1 MIIIRDIKL
10 EKMDESKLEAKIRR
24 LIKRDQFKYTVYR
37 RSIDARKGILYN
49 YQVLVEGK
57 FSEKEVK
64 RIKNAAF
71 YNEESYELTP
81 GEKKPSVCVVG
92 FGPCGIFA
100 SYLLSKYGIPVT
112 VIERGSKVEERMKK
126 IDDFLHGGTLDE
138 NTNVQFGEGGAG
150 TFSDGKLTSRSKD
163 KRVREVLKTFVEYGA
178 PSDILIDQKPH
189 IGTDVLSE
197 IIVKIRKDLVQ
208 KGVDFH
214 FDTTMEDIVVEKGKI
229 TKILT
234 DKGDFTADYYIF
246 ALGNSPRDTLFQ
258 LKDKISMSNKPFA
271 VGYRIEHP
279 QELIDLSQYKT
290 KSEELP
296 PASYQLS
303 HSKENQRGVYT
314 FCMCPGGYV
323 VNSSSEEGRLC
334 VNGMSYHSR
343 DGENANSAIVCGIG
357 EEVYGTNLLDGVRF
371 QREIEEK
378 AFQLGGGNYNAPVQR
393 IEDYLSDTLTTS
405 FGRIK
410 PTVKPGY
417 TMTNLNGIYPKIV
430 DDYIKEALSA
440 MGRKI
445 KGFDQK
451 DAVLTGV
458 ETRTSCAVRLDR
470 EDNMRSIGISNL
482 YPCGEGAGYA
492 GGIVS
497 SAIDGLKAAEQIIE
511 NKE

>member
-1 MIIIRDIKL
+1 MIIIREIKL
-10 EKMDESKLEAKIRR
+10 EQMDEKKLEEKISH
-24 LIKRDQFKYTVYR
+24 LIKRKNFKYTVYR

-49 YQVLVEGK
+49 YQVLVEGN

-71 YNEESYELTP
+71 YKEESYELTP
-81 GEKKPSVCVVG
+81 GERKPSVCIVG

-100 SYLLSKYGIPVT
+100 AYLLSKYNIPVT
-112 VIERGSKVEERMKK
+112 VIERGSKVEERLKK
-126 IDDFLHGGTLDE
+126 IEDFLQGGNLDV

-178 PSDILIDQKPH
+178 PEDILIEQKPH

-197 IIVKIRKDLVQ
+197 IIVNIRNSLVE
-208 KGVDFH
+208 KGVKFH
-214 FDTTMEDIVVEKGKI
+214 FDTTMVDILVEKGRI
-229 TKILT
+229 TKIVT
-234 DKGDFTADYYIF
+234 DKGDFSSDYYIF

-258 LKDKISMSNKPFA
+258 LKDKIAMSNKPFA

-279 QELIDLSQYKT
+279 QSMIDYSQYKT
-290 KSEELP
+290 TSKDLP

-303 HSKENQRGVYT
+303 HSKKNQRGVYT

-343 DGENANSAIVCGIG
+343 EGENANSAIVCGIG
-357 EEVYGTNLLDGVRF
+357 EEIYGRNLLDGIRF
-371 QREIEEK
+371 QRKIEEK
-378 AFQLGGGNYNAPVQR
+378 AFKLGGGNFYSPAQR
-393 IEDYLSDTLTTS
+393 LEDYFEDKPTTS
-405 FGRIK
+405 FGK
-410 PTVKPGY
+410 VQPTVRPGY
-417 TMTNLNGIYPKIV
+417 TMTNLNGIYPKVI
-430 DDYIKEALSA
+430 DDYIKDALSL

-445 KGFDQK
+445 KGFDDK

-470 EDNMRSIGISNL
+470 DNNMKSAGLSNL